1 MYIENTRSY
10 WNDIYSKCIFSKKK
24 KRKKEKREMVYS
36 SSRYFKHVVIVSV
49 KNVLAE

>member
-10 WNDIYSKCIFSKKK
+10 WNDIYSKYNLVKKK
-24 KRKKEKREMVYS
+24 KREMVCS
-36 SSRYFKHVVIVSV
+36 RSSRYFKHVVIVSV